1 MELHEYANCYAHA
14 HFIYQEATANHEN
27 IRPMKNKENT
37 KRKLLDAVG
46 VILKKDGF
54 GGLGVNKVAKL
65 AGVSKILIYRYF
77 GDFNELVKS
86 CVVEND
92 FWTNNLTEPAASK
105 DTTLSMQQ
113 SINMVLKERFNY
125 FYDHCQMQAALLNDT
140 SDYNIVIK
148 KRSGSNRLLKRK
160 LQPAKG
166 QGSDNCITYFNIV
179 STLLVA
185 GTNHLVL
192 GNHDETK
199 NELQHSMEKI
209 VEWTFGDVINDKDY
223 N

>member
-1 MELHEYANCYAHA
+1 
-14 HFIYQEATANHEN
+14 
-27 IRPMKNKENT
+27 MKNKENT

-86 CVVEND
+86 CVVENN
-92 FWTNNLTEPAASK
+92 FWTNNLTEPAASE
-105 DTTLSMQQ
+105 DTSLSMQQ
-113 SINMVLKERFNY
+113 SINLLLKERFNY
-125 FYDHCQMQAALLNDT
+125 FYDHCQMQAVLLNDT
-140 SDYNIVIK
+140 SDYHIVIK
-148 KRSGSNRLLKRK
+148 KRAGSNRLLKRK
-160 LQPAKG
+160 LQPAKE

-192 GNHDETK
+192 GSPAETK

>member
-1 MELHEYANCYAHA
+1 MSMQIATLMHIS
-14 HFIYQEATANHEN
+14 FIYDEARLNHENN

-86 CVVEND
+86 CVVENN
-92 FWTNNLTEPAASK
+92 FWTNNLTEPAASE
-105 DTTLSMQQ
+105 DTTVSMQQ
-113 SINMVLKERFNY
+113 LINTLLKERFGY
-125 FYDHCQMQAALLNDT
+125 FYNHCQMQAALLNDT
-140 SDYNIVIK
+140 SNYNLNIK
-148 KRSGSNRLLKRK
+148 KRTGSNRLRKRK
-160 LQPAKG
+160 LQPAKE
-166 QGSDNCITYFNIV
+166 QGFDNCITYFNIV
-179 STLLVA
+179 STLLLA

-192 GNHDETK
+192 GSHSETK